1 MLLQKMQERIY
12 NLKKMKKDMVNSFD
26 VDVGYDWQYYLPTF
40 NLSIFKLE
48 WKKEQSKKESSNNF
62 NKE

>member
-12 NLKKMKKDMVNSFD
+12 NLKKMKKDMLNSFD
-26 VDVGYDWQYYLPTF
+26 VDVGYDWKYYLPNF

-48 WKKEQSKKESSNNF
+48 WKKEQSKKASSNNF